1 MTLKLKIRGGRVID
15 PAQGFD
21 EVTDLFIADGV
32 VQALGQ
38 APDGFT
44 PNRCL
49 EAQGCVVTPGF
60 VDLSA
65 RHRGQGLNIRQPF
78 EVRAWRRL
86 QGALP
91 PS

>member
-15 PAQGFD
+15 PAQGVD

-49 EAQGCVVTPGF
+49 EAQGCVVTPG
-60 VDLSA
+60 
-65 RHRGQGLNIRQPF
+65 LNIRQPF